1 MKRVFIYSL
10 AALML
15 IGCGKKTTTTTVEE
29 ERVEQV
35 RTTVLHYQEIQRE
48 ISLSTSNG

>member
-29 ERVEQV
+29 ERVDV
-35 RTTVLHYQEIQRE
+35 RFPYPRTYKVI
-48 ISLSTSNG
+48 